1 MINTGNYDKLHS
13 MNGNVLE
20 MITNGG

>member
-20 MITNGG
+20 MITDGG